1 MHARNPGWASSSFSG
16 GSAWAAPQCWKC
28 WPDEE
33 KAGRHAHVR
42 SSLEQR
48 SAMDLGIRC
57 CLLLLA
63 SMLRS
68 WMSEMTSMR
77 STEGLA
83 SGTDGSAMETE
94 AEGVMEKWDWPWGD
108 CLFALSC

>member
-1 MHARNPGWASSSFSG
+1 M
-16 GSAWAAPQCWKC
+16 
-28 WPDEE
+28 
-33 KAGRHAHVR
+33 V
-42 SSLEQR
+42 
-48 SAMDLGIRC
+48 LGIRC
-57 CLLLLA
+57 FLLQLA

-94 AEGVMEKWDWPWGD
+94 AEGVMERRRDWL
-108 CLFALSC
+108 CLCADVESQLGNSDS